1 VGRDEFDYA
10 GAYDDLMEEFG
21 VRMLVLRLYFKER
34 RPCKEVADVVHKSE
48 SAVRAIVHRHLVKD
62 RLKRKQKQ
70 CESTPFVDYSQDEFV
85 GS

>member
-34 RPCKEVADVVHKSE
+34 RPCKEVAPMVHMSE
-48 SAVRAIVHRHLVKD
+48 SALRAIIHRHLEKD
-62 RLKRKQKQ
+62 RQKRKQ
-70 CESTPFVDYSQDEFV
+70 CETAPFLDYSQEPA
-85 GS
+85 SHSK